1 MNKNPSNSRDYWEYR
16 FHYDWDLNAGPEQSR
31 FFAQLA
37 LDNLPE
43 WFKDAIRT
51 KHYSVCDWGCAEGDG
66 TSVLASFLSENKIV
80 GVDFSK
86 EAIKTAT
93 QRYPSISFCAENWT
107 DEQEEEFQGNQFDV
121 IFSSN
126 TLEHFSEPF
135 DLLRQFSRYGA
146 KFVALMVPFHEYERH
161 PEHFFTFLEENIPL
175 EADGGFR
182 LVFAK
187 AVNIGEQKSACWNG
201 EQIVLL
207 YAKPSVIDGY
217 NFHLSDVTL
226 TAAHHD
232 FVVDSLKVKATEL
245 EARIAGINKL
255 VTSLE
260 EQLNEIHQ
268 GWGWRI
274 LAPFRIAS
282 RAIEIVRTQGWK
294 ILAIKFYRALSY
306 HFAKPLLK
314 HLARRRLQQILRANP
329 ERTPVLFPPI
339 VPWNLHLFQ
348 RPHHLA
354 KELAAC
360 GYLYFFCVPVSRHD
374 RVLTFEEVAPGC
386 FITPYLELLEVLPGK
401 IVHLYSTDNIQTL
414 AWICDRLARGDRV
427 LYEYIDEIHEDIS
440 RRHIPLQVLEK
451 HAYLLRNEKITC
463 VATADKLYQDVR
475 TVRSRNCALITNGV
489 DLAHFSARR
498 RNSKTPSE
506 LVEIIS
512 SSRPIIGYFGAL
524 AKWFDYDLVACVARQ
539 MPQYEIILIGP
550 DYDGSLHILESARLP
565 NVHILGPVDYKQL
578 PEYACW
584 FDVSMI
590 PFLINEITEST
601 SPIKL
606 FEYMALGHPIV
617 TTNMP
622 ECRKYSSVLI
632 GRDLAEFAAQIE
644 HGLDLRENPEY
655 QQLLREEAAANSW
668 TSKAEAID
676 RLMRESSR

>member
-37 LDNLPE
+37 LENLPE
-43 WFKDAIRT
+43 WFKDAIRK

-66 TSVLASFLSENKIV
+66 TSELASLLSENKIV
-80 GVDFSK
+80 GVDFSQ

-93 QRYPSISFCAENWT
+93 QRYPNISFCAENWT
-107 DEQEEEFQGNQFDV
+107 DEQEKEFQGNQFDV

-135 DLLRQFSRYGA
+135 DLFRQFSRHGA

-161 PEHFFTFLEENIPL
+161 PEHFFTFLEGNIPL
-175 EADGGFR
+175 EVDGGFR

-187 AVNIGEQKSACWNG
+187 AVNTSEQKSACWNG

-207 YAKPSVIDGY
+207 YAKPGVINEY

-226 TAAHHD
+226 TAAHHN
-232 FVVDSLKVKATEL
+232 FVIDSLKVKANDL
-245 EARIAGINKL
+245 EARIAVLNKSM
-255 VTSLE
+255 TSLG
-260 EQLNEIHQ
+260 EQLNEIYQ
-268 GWGWRI
+268 SWGWRI
-274 LAPFRIAS
+274 LAPIRITS
-282 RAIEIVRTQGWK
+282 RAIEIARTQGWK
-294 ILAIKFYRALSY
+294 TLALKLYHALSCRV
-306 HFAKPLLK
+306 AKPLLK
-314 HLARRRLQQILRANP
+314 HLARRRLQQILRAHP

-354 KELAAC
+354 KELAAR

-374 RVLTFEEVAPGC
+374 RVLTFEEVEPGC
-386 FITPYLELLEVLPGK
+386 FTTPYLELLEALPGK
-401 IVHLYSTDNIQTL
+401 VVHLYSTDNIHTL
-414 AWICDRLARGDRV
+414 AWICNRLAQGDQV

-440 RRHIPLQVLEK
+440 RRRIPLEVLEK

-463 VATADKLYQDVR
+463 VATADKLFQEVR
-475 TVRSRNCALITNGV
+475 AVRNQNCALITNGV
-489 DLAHFSARR
+489 DLSHFSIKRKER
-498 RNSKTPSE
+498 EMPLE
-506 LVEIIS
+506 LANIIS
-512 SSRPIIGYFGAL
+512 PGRHIIGYFGAL
-524 AKWFDYDLVACVARQ
+524 AKWLDYDLIARVAKQ
-539 MPQYEIILIGP
+539 MPEYEIILIGP
-550 DYDGSLHILESARLP
+550 DYDGSLHALESAQLP

-584 FDVSMI
+584 FDVSII

-617 TTNMP
+617 TTNTP

-632 GRDLAEFAAQIE
+632 GSEVDFAAQIE
-644 HGLDLRENPEY
+644 QALGLRETPQY
-655 QQLLREEAAANSW
+655 LQLLRKEAEANSW

-676 RLMRESSR
+676 RLMQESVR